1 MHMFHDAL
9 VSFAERRVIYM
20 EKLSRD
26 LLRVSRKAQ
35 ICVGAVVKKYNIT
48 VAEEPF
54 FMAINSHDGSTQEEL
69 TALVG
74 VDKAM
79 TTRVIHSL
87 ESKGLVKR
95 VQDAKDKRQNR
106 IYKTDKV
113 NEISEIVL
121 RDLLQ
126 LNQIFTTGI
135 DSDDLDN
142 FMRTLAVLE
151 DNISNFL
158 KEEQ

>member
-1 MHMFHDAL
+1 
-9 VSFAERRVIYM
+9 M

-26 LLRVSRKAQ
+26 LLRVSRKVQ
-35 ICVGAVVKKYNIT
+35 ICIGSIVKKYNIT

-54 FMAINSHDGSTQEEL
+54 FMAINSHDGATQEEL
-69 TALVG
+69 TGLVG

-95 VQDAKDKRQNR
+95 MQDAKDKRHNR
-106 IYKTDKV
+106 IYKTNKV
-113 NEISEIVL
+113 NEISDIVL
-121 RDLLQ
+121 KDLLQ

-135 DSDDLDN
+135 DNDDLDN
-142 FMRTLAVLE
+142 FMRTLAALE

>member
-1 MHMFHDAL
+1 
-9 VSFAERRVIYM
+9 M
-20 EKLSRD
+20 EKLLRD

-54 FMAINSHDGSTQEEL
+54 FMAINSHDGATQEEL

-95 VQDAKDKRQNR
+95 VQDTKDKRQNK

-113 NEISEIVL
+113 
-121 RDLLQ
+121 DLLH
-126 LNQIFTTGI
+126 LNQIFTAGI
-135 DSDDLDN
+135 GNDDLDI

-151 DNISNFL
+151 KNISNFL
-158 KEEQ
+158 KEEK